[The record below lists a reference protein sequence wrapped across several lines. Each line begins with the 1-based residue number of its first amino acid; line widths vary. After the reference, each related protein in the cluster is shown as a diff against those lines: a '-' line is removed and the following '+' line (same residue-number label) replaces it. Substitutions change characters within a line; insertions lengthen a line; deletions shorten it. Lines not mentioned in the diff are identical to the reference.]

1 MTSRLARSAL
11 ASIVFLL
18 AGCTATSS
26 TPTSTSATDP
36 ASGSTTASATAAADL
51 GSQLAQQIL
60 RDYNVRNNPAI
71 AASATGDP
79 TGWKAADTGIT
90 LEQDLFG
97 TVDARVNKTLK
108 PASPFDFT
116 SKELIVA
123 SPEGAYPRWAVIEF
137 GESERAGGTASPSAT
152 ASVSPADRRVVRV
165 FVQPAADAPWLMENH
180 ITVPRPVTAATAGAT
195 ATAREASAAE
205 SADARSALQRALD
218 YLTFGR
224 EAPEVDLG
232 SIPASRSSLLI
243 PAKDNIRDTTLVC
256 STYVPPAGV
265 PGYGNSRAF
274 VVEGT
279 VVLIGS
285 ISCSASVM
293 LKRSVSTTAWER
305 AILGAEESTKG
316 VTFSYVGTIVVST
329 TPGSR
334 PTVSWWR
341 LSDALARAV
350 MVREGG

>member
-1 MTSRLARSAL
+1 MSDCGTPADGARHHGPSGPAIASRTATAHGKRCAVPPRSFGMPACSGRNAAL
-11 ASIVFLL
+11 AS
-18 AGCTATSS
+18 ASS
-26 TPTSTSATDP
+26 SATDP
-36 ASGSTTASATAAADL
+36 ASGSPTASATAAADL

-71 AASATGDP
+71 VASAAGDP

-116 SKELIVA
+116 PKELIVA

-152 ASVSPADRRVVRV
+152 ASASPADRRVVGV
-165 FVQPAADAPWLMENH
+165 FVQPVADAPWLMENH
-180 ITVPRPVTAATAGAT
+180 ITVPRPATSV
-195 ATAREASAAE
+195 TAREASAAE
-205 SADARSALQRALD
+205 SADARAALQRALD

-232 SIPASRSSLLI
+232 SIPGSRSSLLI

-265 PGYGNSRAF
+265 PGYGNSRAY
-274 VVEGT
+274 
-279 VVLIGS
+279 
-285 ISCSASVM
+285 
-293 LKRSVSTTAWER
+293 
-305 AILGAEESTKG
+305 G
-316 VTFSYVGTIVVST
+316 VGPGYRCRRTLRCPVPRPPPNRLPSRPSSQR
-329 TPGSR
+329 GSR
-334 PTVSWWR
+334 R
-341 LSDALARAV
+341 RATSA
-350 MVREGG
+350 

>member
-1 MTSRLARSAL
+1 M
-11 ASIVFLL
+11 
-18 AGCTATSS
+18 SS
-26 TPTSTSATDP
+26 SPTSTSATDP
-36 ASGSTTASATAAADL
+36 ASGSPTASATAAADL

-71 AASATGDP
+71 VASAAGDP

-116 SKELIVA
+116 PKELIVA

-152 ASVSPADRRVVRV
+152 ASASPADRRVVGV
-165 FVQPAADAPWLMENH
+165 FVQPVADAPWLMENH
-180 ITVPRPVTAATAGAT
+180 ITVPRPATSV
-195 ATAREASAAE
+195 TAREASAAE
-205 SADARSALQRALD
+205 SADARAALQRALD

-232 SIPASRSSLLI
+232 SIPGSRSSLLI

-265 PGYGNSRAF
+265 PGYGNSRAYGVGPGYRGADEHCDAPSLAHLPTDF
-274 VVEGT
+274 QADRHPNAGVAG
-279 VVLIGS
+279 GRHPRS
-285 ISCSASVM
+285 QSRWGRSGASV
-293 LKRSVSTTAWER
+293 R
-305 AILGAEESTKG
+305 AGG
-316 VTFSYVGTIVVST
+316 VVYDG
-329 TPGSR
+329 
-334 PTVSWWR
+334 
-341 LSDALARAV
+341 
-350 MVREGG
+350 

>member
-18 AGCTATSS
+18 AGCAATSS
-26 TPTSTSATDP
+26 SPTSTSATDP
-36 ASGSTTASATAAADL
+36 ASGSPTASATAAADL

-71 AASATGDP
+71 VASAAGDP

-116 SKELIVA
+116 PKELIVA
-123 SPEGAYPRWAVIEF
+123 SPEGVYPRWAVIEF

-152 ASVSPADRRVVRV
+152 ASASPADRRVVGV
-165 FVQPAADAPWLMENH
+165 FVQPVADAPWLMENH
-180 ITVPRPVTAATAGAT
+180 ITVPRPATSV
-195 ATAREASAAE
+195 TAREASAAE
-205 SADARSALQRALD
+205 SADARAALQRALD

-232 SIPASRSSLLI
+232 SIPGSRSSLLI

-274 VVEGT
+274 AVEDT

-293 LKRSVSTTAWER
+293 LKRSTTTNAWQR
-305 AILGAEESTKG
+305 AILGAAETTKG

-341 LSDALARAV
+341 LSDALAPAV
-350 MVREGG
+350 MVRERG